1 MPDVIASRESRVAS
15 PEHRPAP
22 RDPEI
27 AEHERPPVTQD
38 SRPATRVWLWLAAAL
53 GFTFLFV
60 ARNLA
65 PLLRPGGAI
74 QDDARQHVFWMLR
87 YRDPELFR
95 DDLIA
100 DYYQSTAPAGFAA
113 LYWVLSWVVD
123 PILASK
129 LLPPV
134 LGAVT
139 ALFTFLLVRRLH
151 PSPAAAF
158 LATVLL
164 SWYAWQHDDLA
175 SASPRAFLLPTLAA
189 LLWALAAGRTV
200 LGVGLAVL
208 AALLYPIGGA
218 LAVALF
224 GMRLLTGVGRWALGV
239 RSRPGRHPSAGTRPS
254 APGTLL
260 PFLAVA
266 ALVAA
271 VLVPGQLAAA
281 PFGPTVSAEQ
291 ARAMP
296 EFGKEGRSEFFVA
309 GAYRY
314 WLESSRSGFKLGV
327 SDVLFPSVPILFE
340 LAGLAALLPLVMLFR
355 RHLTAAWLLDGR
367 TVLLFQLLAASL
379 ALFFLAH
386 LLLFR
391 LYLPARY
398 VQASL
403 PLVLAIAAG
412 LALAIV
418 VEEIA
423 ARAAP
428 SRRGAVAVGLALTL
442 AVGLALYPADYDG
455 LFVRDP
461 HPAVTAY
468 LRAQPKDVLVAGVP
482 TEADSVPA
490 LAGRRV
496 LVAREYALSYHRG
509 YYGQLRRRIVDLI
522 EGYYA
527 ESPRRA
533 ADFAARYGVDLFLVN
548 RAAFD
553 RGTFADAWAS
563 EFEPFTSAISLKLKR
578 QNRFALLELARRCA
592 VVDDGAVAVVPTA
605 CLTQAT
611 GPRNAVG
618 DAR

>member
-1 MPDVIASRESRVAS
+1 MNG
-15 PEHRPAP
+15 
-22 RDPEI
+22 
-27 AEHERPPVTQD
+27 
-38 SRPATRVWLWLAAAL
+38 LWLAAAL

-65 PLLRPGGAI
+65 PLLAPGGAI

-87 YRDPELFR
+87 FRDPELFR

-100 DYYQSTAPAGFAA
+100 DYYQSTAPPGFAA
-113 LYWVLSWVVD
+113 LYRVLSWVVD

-134 LGAVT
+134 LGAIT

-151 PSPAAAF
+151 PSPTAAF

-164 SWYAWQHDDLA
+164 GWYAWQHDDLS
-175 SASPRAFLLPTLAA
+175 SASPRAFLLPALAT

-200 LGVGLAVL
+200 LGVSLAVL

-224 GMRLLTGVGRWALGV
+224 GMRLLQ
-239 RSRPGRHPSAGTRPS
+239 HPTPNS
-254 APGTLL
+254 LL
-260 PFLAVA
+260 PFLAAA

-296 EFGKEGRSEFFVA
+296 EFGTEGRSEFFVS

-340 LAGLAALLPLVMLFR
+340 LAGLAALLPLLVLLR
-355 RHLTAAWLLDGR
+355 RRLPAARLLDGR
-367 TVLLFQLLAASL
+367 IGLLFQLLAASL
-379 ALFFLAH
+379 ALFVLAH

-398 VQASL
+398 VQASV
-403 PLVLAIAAG
+403 PLVLAVAAG
-412 LALAIV
+412 LALGIV

-423 ARAAP
+423 ARVAP
-428 SRRGAVAVGLALTL
+428 SRRGVLAGGLALAL

-468 LRAQPKDVLVAGVP
+468 LRAQPEDVLVAGVP

-496 LVAREYALSYHRG
+496 HVAREYALPYHLG
-509 YYGQLRRRIVDLI
+509 YYGQVRRRIVDLI

-533 ADFAARYGVDLFLVN
+533 ADFAARYGVHLFLVN

-553 RGTFADAWAS
+553 RGTFADAWAG

-611 GPRNAVG
+611 GPRSAVG

>member
-1 MPDVIASRESRVAS
+1 VPDVVARRESRVAS

-22 RDPEI
+22 RDREI
-27 AEHERPPVTQD
+27 AERERPPVTQD

-139 ALFTFLLVRRLH
+139 VLFTFLLVRRLH

-224 GMRLLTGVGRWALGV
+224 GMRLLQ
-239 RSRPGRHPSAGTRPS
+239 HPTPNS
-254 APGTLL
+254 LL
-260 PFLAVA
+260 PFLTA
-266 ALVAA
+266 AILVAA

-281 PFGPTVSAEQ
+281 PFGPTVSVEQ
-291 ARAMP
+291 ARTMP
-296 EFGKEGRSEFFVA
+296 EFGKEGRSEFFVS

-340 LAGLAALLPLVMLFR
+340 LAGLAALLPLLVLLR
-355 RHLTAAWLLDGR
+355 RRLPAARLLDGR

-403 PLVLAIAAG
+403 PLVLAVAAG
-412 LALAIV
+412 LALGIV

-428 SRRGAVAVGLALTL
+428 SRRGVLAGGLALTL

-496 LVAREYALSYHRG
+496 LVAREYALPYHLG

-533 ADFAARYGVDLFLVN
+533 ADFAARYGVDLFVVN

-553 RGTFADAWAS
+553 RETFADVWAG

-578 QNRFALLELARRCA
+578 QNRFALLELAHRCA

-611 GPRNAVG
+611 GPRSAVG